1 MIVFMFV
8 LLGIITGLYGLHRLF
23 SNWILNKR
31 KLNNKTT
38 GKLPKLPKEDLG
50 KDSSDAAMK
59 MLQDMHRRR

>member
-8 LLGIITGLYGLHRLF
+8 LLGIITGLYGIHRLF

-31 KLNNKTT
+31 KCDEKKI
-38 GKLPKLPKEDLG
+38 GSFPALPKEDLG

-59 MLQDMHRRR
+59 TLQDMHRRR

>member
-8 LLGIITGLYGLHRLF
+8 LLGIITGLYGIHRLF

-38 GKLPKLPKEDLG
+38 GKLPKPPKEDLG